1 MKEYFGKKIFGGIA
15 IGKISFYSKNQN
27 VVVRK
32 KTEDSEGE
40 MARYEAAREKAIEQ
54 LHGLYEKALK
64 EVGEMNAEIFEVHAM
79 MLEDDDYNDSVK
91 NIITSQKVNAEY
103 AVGVTGDNFS
113 EMFANMEDDYFK
125 ARSADVKDISER
137 VISVLCGKTSDSD
150 IGDEPVIVVADDL
163 APSETVQMDKTKLLA
178 FVTKFGSSN
187 SHTAILARTMGIPAL
202 IGVDIDEE
210 WNGKTGIIDGFEGK
224 LIVDPD
230 EAVMNDYVKKQEAA
244 KEQKKLLQSL
254 KGKDTVTK
262 SGKQIKLYGF
272 TKPLMFFVS
281 PIVISPLSTDSY
293 GSATDHFH
301 HMSDN

>member
-1 MKEYFGKKIFGGIA
+1 
-15 IGKISFYSKNQN
+15 
-27 VVVRK
+27 
-32 KTEDSEGE
+32 
-40 MARYEAAREKAIEQ
+40 
-54 LHGLYEKALK
+54 
-64 EVGEMNAEIFEVHAM
+64 MN
-79 MLEDDDYNDSVK
+79 L
-91 NIITSQKVNAEY
+91 
-103 AVGVTGDNFS
+103 
-113 EMFANMEDDYFK
+113 
-125 ARSADVKDISER
+125 
-137 VISVLCGKTSDSD
+137 
-150 IGDEPVIVVADDL
+150 
-163 APSETVQMDKTKLLA
+163 
-178 FVTKFGSSN
+178 KFGSSN